1 MFLFG
6 DTPVDFLLGAVGFFI
21 SGWLGVILLL
31 ISISSH
37 ANEPSKVAGD
47 VAEYFVGYFIS
58 AALNIP
64 QLVS

>member
-1 MFLFG
+1 MLFFG
-6 DTPVDFLLGAVGFFI
+6 DTPIDFLLGGVGFFI
-21 SGWLGVILLL
+21 SGWLGVFLLL

-37 ANEPSKVAGD
+37 ANEPFKVAED
-47 VAEYFVGYFIS
+47 VAEYFIGYFIS